1 MFFPSTTRSGHPA
14 RRPRTTTRG
23 LGTVAAL
30 AGLLAA
36 TAGCSSSSNAAA
48 PQASANA
55 QQTIVFATD
64 GLGGEGQATT
74 AAIAGFERQY
84 PNIKVQVF
92 NLASS
97 ATDQLTQLQQRFQA
111 GTGLDVVDA
120 DVTWTPQFAAAGYV
134 QDLSSDGLNTADYFP
149 GQLASAQYGGKLYA
163 VPWIINAQGV
173 YYRTDLVKTAPT
185 SPAALVADAQA
196 AVKADKS
203 LKEGFAWEGAK
214 YEGSVCALVDF
225 LGGFGG
231 NLDLAKLDTPANEQA
246 LQFMYDTIHK
256 DGITPQA
263 ATAWQE
269 PDVQSA
275 WESGQ
280 TAFALNWPY
289 EYASSAKIASLKN
302 NMAWIPFP
310 SATGSPA
317 TALGGHNLMIAAKSA
332 HAAADLEF
340 VKYLTSATA
349 EIARAESAGDPPS
362 VKSAYTPALYAA
374 APYYQAEQA
383 VFAASTARP
392 SSPVYQQISEVLQ
405 TMISS
410 VLAGQAS
417 PASAL
422 SAAQAQI
429 QQIPGYTAGS

>member
-1 MFFPSTTRSGHPA
+1 MTVLDTVRSGRPA
-14 RRPRTTTRG
+14 RRGPATAV
-23 LGTVAAL
+23 LAAL
-30 AGLLAA
+30 ATAA
-36 TAGCSSSSNAAA
+36 AGCSSSTA
-48 PQASANA
+48 PTAQTSANA

-74 AAIAGFERQY
+74 AAIAGFEKQY

-97 ATDQLTQLQQRFQA
+97 ASDQLTQLQQRFQA

-134 QDLSSDGLNTADYFP
+134 QDLSGDGFDTSQYFP
-149 GQLASAQYGGKLYA
+149 GQLTSAQYNGKLYA
-163 VPWIINAQGV
+163 VPWIINAEGV
-173 YYRTDLVKTAPT
+173 YYRSDLIKTAPT
-185 SPAALVADAQA
+185 TPAELIADAQA
-196 AVKADKS
+196 AVKSDKS

-231 NLDLAKLDTPANEQA
+231 KLDLSHLNTPANQQA

-269 PDVQSA
+269 SDVQSA

-289 EYASSAKIASLKN
+289 EYASSQKIAALKSN
-302 NMAWIPFP
+302 TAWIPFP
-310 SATGSPA
+310 SSSGAPA
-317 TALGGHNLMIAAKSA
+317 AALGGHNLMVAAKSG
-332 HAAADLEF
+332 HTAADLEF
-340 VKYLTSATA
+340 IKYMTSASV
-349 EIARAESAGDPPS
+349 EISRAESAGDPPS
-362 VKSAYTPALYAA
+362 VKSAYTSALYAA
-374 APYYQAEQA
+374 APYYQSEQA
-383 VFAASTARP
+383 VFAASAARP

-405 TMISS
+405 TMIST

-417 PASAL
+417 PSSALASAQ
-422 SAAQAQI
+422 SQI
-429 QQIPGYTAGS
+429 QQIPGYSGS

>member
-1 MFFPSTTRSGHPA
+1 MTFPSTVQPGRLA
-14 RRPRTTTRG
+14 RRTLTA
-23 LGTVAAL
+23 AAL
-30 AGLLAA
+30 AALVTTAA
-36 TAGCSSSSNAAA
+36 ACSSSSS
-48 PQASANA
+48 PTTQTSANA
-55 QQTIVFATD
+55 QQTIIFATD

-74 AAIAGFERQY
+74 AAITGFEKQY

-134 QDLSSDGLNTADYFP
+134 QDLSADGFDTSQYFP
-149 GQLASAQYGGKLYA
+149 GQLASAQYTGKLYA
-163 VPWIINAQGV
+163 VPWIINAEGV
-173 YYRTDLVKTAPT
+173 FYRTDLVKTAPT
-185 SPAALVADAQA
+185 SPAQLVSDAQA
-196 AVKADKS
+196 ALKTDHA
-203 LKEGFAWEGAK
+203 LKEGFAWEGDK
-214 YEGSVCALVDF
+214 YEGAVCALVDF

-231 NLDLAKLDTPANEQA
+231 KLDLSNLNTPANQQT

-256 DGITPQA
+256 DGITPEA
-263 ATAWQE
+263 AMAWQE

-289 EYASSAKIASLKN
+289 EYASTEKIASLKN
-302 NMAWIPFP
+302 DIAWIPFP
-310 SATGSPA
+310 SPGGTPA
-317 TALGGHNLMIAAKSA
+317 TALGGHNLMVAAKSA
-332 HAAADLEF
+332 HTAADLEF
-340 VKYLTSATA
+340 IKYLTSSSV

-374 APYYQAEQA
+374 APYYQAEQS

-405 TMISS
+405 TMIST

-417 PASAL
+417 PGAAL
-422 SAAQAQI
+422 SSAQAQI
-429 QQIPGYTAGS
+429 QQIPGYSAS

>member
-1 MFFPSTTRSGHPA
+1 MTFLRTPRRHTA
-14 RRPRTTTRG
+14 RRTLTAAAI
-23 LGTVAAL
+23 AAL
-30 AGLLAA
+30 LGAA
-36 TAGCSSSSNAAA
+36 AACSSSSA
-48 PQASANA
+48 PPAQASANA
-55 QQTIVFATD
+55 QQTIIFATD

-74 AAIAGFERQY
+74 AAIAGFEKQY

-97 ATDQLTQLQQRFQA
+97 ASDQLTQLQQRFQA

-134 QDLSSDGLNTADYFP
+134 QDLSGDSFDTSQYFP
-149 GQLASAQYGGKLYA
+149 GQLASAQYTGKLYA
-163 VPWIINAQGV
+163 VPWIINAEGV

-185 SPAALVADAQA
+185 TPAQLVADAKA
-196 AVKADKS
+196 ALASDKS

-231 NLDLAKLDTPANEQA
+231 KLDLSNLNTAANQQA
-246 LQFMYDTIHK
+246 LQFMYDTIHQ

-269 PDVQSA
+269 SDVQSA

-280 TAFALNWPY
+280 AAFALNWPY
-289 EYASSAKIASLKN
+289 EYASSEKIAALKN
-302 NMAWIPFP
+302 VTAWIPFP
-310 SATGSPA
+310 SASGSAA
-317 TALGGHNLMIAAKSA
+317 TALGGHNLMVAAKSA
-332 HAAADLEF
+332 HTAADLDF
-340 VKYLTSATA
+340 IKYLTSASV
-349 EIARAESAGDPPS
+349 EISRAESAGDPPS
-362 VKSAYTPALYAA
+362 VKSAYTSALYAA

-405 TMISS
+405 TMIST
-410 VLAGQAS
+410 VLAGQAAPS
-417 PASAL
+417 AAL
-422 SAAQAQI
+422 SSAQAQI
-429 QQIPGYTAGS
+429 QQIPGYSASS

>member
-1 MFFPSTTRSGHPA
+1 MTLLRTAAPGRLA
-14 RRPRTTTRG
+14 RR
-23 LGTVAAL
+23 TVTAAAL
-30 AGLLAA
+30 AALVGAA
-36 TAGCSSSSNAAA
+36 AGCSSSSSSTT
-48 PQASANA
+48 PQTSANA

-74 AAIAGFERQY
+74 AAIAGFEKQY

-134 QDLSSDGLNTADYFP
+134 QDLSSDGFTTGDYFP
-149 GQLASAQYGGKLYA
+149 GQLASAQYNGKLYA
-163 VPWIINAQGV
+163 VPWIINAEGI

-185 SPAALVADAQA
+185 TPAALVADAQA
-196 AVKADKS
+196 AVKANKS
-203 LKEGFAWEGAK
+203 LKEGLAWEGAK

-231 NLDLAKLDTPANEQA
+231 KLDLKNLDTPANQQA

-269 PDVQSA
+269 SDVQSA

-289 EYASSAKIASLKN
+289 EFASSQKIAALKSN
-302 NMAWIPFP
+302 TAWIPFP
-310 SATGSPA
+310 SSSGSPA
-317 TALGGHNLMIAAKSA
+317 TALGGHNLMVAAHSA
-332 HAAADLEF
+332 HTAAALEF
-340 VKYLTSATA
+340 IKYITSASVEVT
-349 EIARAESAGDPPS
+349 RAESAGDPPS
-362 VKSAYTPALYAA
+362 AKSAYTSALYAA
-374 APYYQAEQA
+374 APYYQSEQA

-405 TMISS
+405 TMIST

-417 PASAL
+417 PGSAL
-422 SAAQAQI
+422 SSAQAQI
-429 QQIPGYTAGS
+429 QQIPGYAAS